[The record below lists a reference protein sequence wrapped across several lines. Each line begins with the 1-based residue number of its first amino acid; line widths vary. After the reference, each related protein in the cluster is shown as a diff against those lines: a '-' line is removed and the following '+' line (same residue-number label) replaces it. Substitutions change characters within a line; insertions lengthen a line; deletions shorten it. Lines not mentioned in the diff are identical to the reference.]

1 LHCPRCETK
10 ATPGARFCRQC
21 GVQLPGTAPAAGSGD
36 ASTPAPGDGHAGTPP
51 PSGADETSRQQPV
64 RVAPRDRDA
73 GEGETAAISTAGVA
87 AATRRTC
94 PSCGAPNSV
103 RRELC
108 GRCGADL
115 ETGGSLPT
123 PARQRPP
130 EQPPDEPAGETP
142 GRRLLPLLFGIV
154 LIVALIVLALGL
166 AGLGPFAQQVGMPSA
181 EFDETAYPGEGEE
194 LVLTDIAART
204 TREAAGD
211 ESFGPPQMADA
222 NPDTA
227 WNNDGEQFEDGVGE
241 VIDLFLSEPA
251 WVERVVV
258 ANGYQLDADAYASNA
273 RIKRAAI
280 GFDGGERVVANLLD
294 LGLER
299 QAVEL
304 PEPRLTT
311 TVRIEVLETF
321 AGDTYP
327 DLAVSDIDLEGWTA
341 EGEDIE
347 IAVERAEMRRAAGA
361 PLD

>member
-21 GVQLPGTAPAAGSGD
+21 GVQLPGTAPAEEPADGAPAVADDGPGSAPRPT
-36 ASTPAPGDGHAGTPP
+36 AS
-51 PSGADETSRQQPV
+51 DETSRQQPV
-64 RVAPRDRDA
+64 RVAPDERDA

-115 ETGGSLPT
+115 ETGSTLPRPT
-123 PARQRPP
+123 QERPP
-130 EQPPDEPAGETP
+130 EEPPDEPAGQAP

-181 EFDETAYPGEGEE
+181 AFDEAAYPGEVDE

-204 TREAAGD
+204 TREASGN
-211 ESFGPPQMADA
+211 ESFEPPQMADA

-227 WNNDGEQFEDGVGE
+227 WNNDGEQLGDGVGE
-241 VIDLFLSEPA
+241 VVDLFLSEPA

-258 ANGYQLDADAYASNA
+258 TNGYQLDSDTYAAHA
-273 RIKRAAI
+273 RIKRAGI
-280 GFDGGERVVANLLD
+280 NFDGGERVVANLLD

-321 AGDTYP
+321 PGDTFP
-327 DLAVSDIDLEGWTA
+327 DLAVSDIELEGWTA
-341 EGEDIE
+341 DGEDVD

-361 PLD
+361 PVD